1 MSAILLKR
9 VYDPATAADGMRV
22 LVDRLW
28 PRWLAREK
36 AGIALWLQEA
46 APSTELRAWFGHRT
60 ERWEEFARRY
70 EAELAANELA
80 LATPRN
86 LVARGSISLLFAA
99 RDPERNNAVDLARLL
114 GRTAPVKKRARS
126 PSARR

>member
-9 VYDPATAADGMRV
+9 VYDPPTAADGMRV

-70 EAELAANELA
+70 EAELAANE
-80 LATPRN
+80 PRSRRHETSSR
-86 LVARGSISLLFAA
+86 AASISLLFAA